1 MNLPKGRAI
10 GLVVGAALAVSGCSG
25 TIDKQS
31 TLGGIDTL
39 RIDARQRLAFV
50 ADYRDRQNVQ
60 RRALCVEPSPDAAV
74 ARAAALAA
82 SGNAPLP
89 PVGGVTSPGP
99 ISAGFGASSS
109 EAVASLGIRTQT
121 IELLRDGYYRA
132 CEGLINGVIDD
143 DDYAII
149 LANIDATM
157 IALAAVDALS
167 VAGTTRAPGVAIT
180 SGGATGT
187 ASPGS
192 TTVLATA
199 GGGMSS
205 PLVVQ
210 TESPASQAMTA
221 AQAEAIRAIALE
233 AMKNA
238 RERQNFV
245 YQMRLRQQSDQQI
258 SGR

>member
-1 MNLPKGRAI
+1 MILSQGRAI
-10 GLVVGAALAVSGCSG
+10 GLVVGAAVAVSGCSG
-25 TIDKQS
+25 TIDQQS

-82 SGNAPLP
+82 SGNSPLP
-89 PVGGVTSPGP
+89 SVGGVAGPGS
-99 ISAGFGASSS
+99 ISAGLGASSS

-143 DDYAII
+143 EDYAII

-167 VAGTTRAPGVAIT
+167 TAGTTRAPGVAIT
-180 SGGATGT
+180 SGGASGT
-187 ASPGS
+187 VPSES
-192 TTVLATA
+192 TTILATA
-199 GGGMSS
+199 GGDTSS
-205 PLVVQ
+205 PLVIQ
-210 TESPASQAMTA
+210 TGSPTSQSMTA

-245 YQMRLRQQSDQQI
+245 YQTRLRQQTDRQMPRQ
-258 SGR
+258 

>member
-1 MNLPKGRAI
+1 
-10 GLVVGAALAVSGCSG
+10 
-25 TIDKQS
+25 
-31 TLGGIDTL
+31 
-39 RIDARQRLAFV
+39 
-50 ADYRDRQNVQ
+50 
-60 RRALCVEPSPDAAV
+60 V

-82 SGNAPLP
+82 GGNAPLP
-89 PVGGVTSPGP
+89 SAGGVAGQGT
-99 ISAGFGASSS
+99 ISAGLGASSS

-180 SGGATGT
+180 SGGASAT
-187 ASPGS
+187 APPENA
-192 TTVLATA
+192 TVLATA
-199 GGGMSS
+199 GGGTSS
-205 PLVVQ
+205 PLLIQ
-210 TESPASQAMTA
+210 TESATSQTMTA

-238 RERQNFV
+238 RERQNVV
-245 YQMRLRQQSDQQI
+245 YQMRLRQQADRQI
-258 SGR
+258 SRQ

>member
-1 MNLPKGRAI
+1 MA
-10 GLVVGAALAVSGCSG
+10 AALAAAGCSG
-25 TIDKQS
+25 TIDQQS

-50 ADYRDRQNVQ
+50 ADYRDRENVQ

-82 SGNAPLP
+82 SGNSPLP
-89 PVGGVTSPGP
+89 TVGGVAGPGGV
-99 ISAGFGASSS
+99 SAALGASSS
-109 EAVASLGIRTQT
+109 EAIASLGIRTQT

-132 CEGLINGVIDD
+132 CEGLINGVINDE
-143 DDYAII
+143 DYAII

-167 VAGTTRAPGVAIT
+167 MAGTTQAPGVAIT
-180 SGGATGT
+180 SGGSTG
-187 ASPGS
+187 AAPQGG
-192 TTVLATA
+192 TTVLAAA
-199 GGGMSS
+199 GGGTSS
-205 PLVVQ
+205 PLVIQ
-210 TESPASQAMTA
+210 TEAPPPQTMTA

-245 YQMRLRQQSDQQI
+245 YQTRLRRQADRQTSRQ
-258 SGR
+258 

>member
-1 MNLPKGRAI
+1 MNFRNGRAI
-10 GLVVGAALAVSGCSG
+10 GLVMAAALAGSGCSG
-25 TIDKQS
+25 TINQQS

-82 SGNAPLP
+82 GANSPLP
-89 PVGGVTSPGP
+89 PVGGVAGPGT
-99 ISAGFGASSS
+99 ISTGLGASSS

-143 DDYAII
+143 DDYEII

-167 VAGTTRAPGVAIT
+167 VSGTTRAPGVAIT

-187 ASPGS
+187 APGS
-192 TTVLATA
+192 TTLVATA
-199 GGGMSS
+199 GGGASS

-210 TESPASQAMTA
+210 TESPASQTMTA